1 MDLISIVNDA
11 VKRAELN
18 DSQLP
23 EIFPDTRTEYSLSGF
38 KGRALLNNICNNL
51 GIRYLEIGSY
61 AGSTFCSALYNN
73 SIDATTVDIWERFIE
88 QPRAG
93 IVKNLF
99 FERVKKYQGSNRIK
113 IVEENIYDFATPEK
127 IGTDYNVFFFDGDHT
142 AQATEMA
149 MIMTNSC
156 MTKEFIF
163 ICDDYAMVTT
173 RKGVADG
180 ISEMG
185 YEVLYDKELGNVQPY
200 DWYKNKADMSQ
211 PDWWCNYYIAV
222 MRKTR

>member
-1 MDLISIVNDA
+1 MDLVAIAKDA
-11 VKRAELN
+11 VEKAELN
-18 DSQLP
+18 RSRLP
-23 EIFPDTRTEYSLSGF
+23 DPFPDEKKEYSLSGY
-38 KGRALLNNICNNL
+38 KGRTLLNELCHNF
-51 GIRYLEIGSY
+51 GIKYLEVGSY
-61 AGSTFCSALYNN
+61 AGSTFCAALYKN
-73 SIDATTVDIWERFIE
+73 SINATAVDIWERFIE
-88 QPRAG
+88 QPRAS

-99 FERVKKYQGSNRIK
+99 FERVKKYEGSNGIRV
-113 IVEENIYDFATPEK
+113 VEDSIYDFATPEK

-149 MIMTNSC
+149 IVMADRC

-163 ICDDYAMVTT
+163 VCDDYAMVST

-185 YEVLYDKELGNVQPY
+185 YEVLYEKELGSVQPY
-200 DWYKNKADMSQ
+200 DWYLDKRDASQ

-222 MRKTR
+222 LRKP